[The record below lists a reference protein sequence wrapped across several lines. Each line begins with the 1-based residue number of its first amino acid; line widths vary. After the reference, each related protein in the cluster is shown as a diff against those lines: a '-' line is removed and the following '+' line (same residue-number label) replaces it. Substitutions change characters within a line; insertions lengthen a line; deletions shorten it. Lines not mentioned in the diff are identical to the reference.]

1 MYRTGLQ
8 YPMSTVAHRC
18 PICRASLNF
27 DSNPPSARGVGLT
40 GLPPSIAINPPSPLP
55 AADIDDGSEFITS
68 QRLVPSS
75 SLSSDMIRRTFGGRV
90 LVALT
95 TRHLQQTA
103 GLGDDAAT
111 IRQVRIGAASD
122 QTGQT
127 QPLEVR
133 SLPPTVVRPAPQ
145 WTAVAVL
152 DGETDVMAG
161 GQRRNVRY
169 AAPATSAGRD
179 AQLHAVLDYWYPADQ
194 SNDAVTQTAPSA
206 STSLHAIRA
215 LPSAVQEILP
225 LCPMPAAES
234 AEIRAGLSSQA
245 VRRQGKRKRAVSGL
259 VDPGSSLG
267 TIAVARRSSRRLTSG
282 NRRLEQPQ
290 EEANSE

>member
-1 MYRTGLQ
+1 
-8 YPMSTVAHRC
+8 MSTVAHRC

-27 DSNPPSARGVGLT
+27 DSNPPSAHGVGLT
-40 GLPPSIAINPPSPLP
+40 GLPPSIATNPPSPLP
-55 AADIDDGSEFITS
+55 AADIDDGSEFITT

-103 GLGDDAAT
+103 GLGDDTAT

-122 QTGQT
+122 QTGQM

-145 WTAVAVL
+145 WTAVAAL

-161 GQRRNVRY
+161 GQRRNDRY

-194 SNDAVTQTAPSA
+194 SNDAITQTAPST
-206 STSLHAIRA
+206 STSLHATRD
-215 LPSAVQEILP
+215 LPSAVQQILP

-234 AEIRAGLSSQA
+234 AEIRAGVSSQA

-259 VDPGSSLG
+259 VDRGSSLDG

-290 EEANSE
+290 